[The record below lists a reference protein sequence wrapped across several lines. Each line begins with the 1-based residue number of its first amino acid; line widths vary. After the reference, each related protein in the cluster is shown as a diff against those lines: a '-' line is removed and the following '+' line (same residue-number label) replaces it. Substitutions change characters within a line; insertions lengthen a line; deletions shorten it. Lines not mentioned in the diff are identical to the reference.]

1 MLQYL
6 GPYTCDTLQ
15 AQRSC
20 WSHSLR
26 RIRFAL
32 VLGFCCR
39 LSALAA
45 DTKPVTVDQIYHLQ
59 QATQPPQG
67 IAWSPDG
74 TRLSY
79 IADNGDL
86 LAVEGGTG
94 TTQVLVDHAR
104 MQALNTPVTSE
115 RDVDNRIRYKQ
126 ASYSWVP
133 DSKHL
138 LFDSNGQLW
147 FFDLATKTGLQLA
160 STGVGSGDDPKFSPD
175 GTCL

>member
-1 MLQYL
+1 
-6 GPYTCDTLQ
+6 
-15 AQRSC
+15 
-20 WSHSLR
+20 LR

-45 DTKPVTVDQIYHLQ
+45 DTKPVTVDQIYRQQ
-59 QATQPPQG
+59 QATEPPHG

-94 TTQVLVDHAR
+94 
-104 MQALNTPVTSE
+104 NTHVQSRP
-115 RDVDNRIRYKQ
+115 
-126 ASYSWVP
+126 
-133 DSKHL
+133 L
-138 LFDSNGQLW
+138 
-147 FFDLATKTGLQLA
+147 
-160 STGVGSGDDPKFSPD
+160 
-175 GTCL
+175 

>member
-1 MLQYL
+1 M
-6 GPYTCDTLQ
+6 
-15 AQRSC
+15 
-20 WSHSLR
+20 R

-45 DTKPVTVDQIYHLQ
+45 DTKPVTVDQIYRQQ

-86 LAVEGGTG
+86 LAIEGGNG
-94 TTQVLVDHAR
+94 HHAR
-104 MQALNTPVTSE
+104 AGRPRQDAGAESAHHF
-115 RDVDNRIRYKQ
+115 R
-126 ASYSWVP
+126 A
-133 DSKHL
+133 
-138 LFDSNGQLW
+138 
-147 FFDLATKTGLQLA
+147 
-160 STGVGSGDDPKFSPD
+160 
-175 GTCL
+175 